1 MDEATT
7 DTNGSKK
14 RSKAADADAL
24 ARAREEAKIK
34 LDELWPAFVD
44 AVNATDGCEPA
55 TIAVKVAFKPA
66 KQDGPASLN
75 VSGRSSLPTQ
85 ATEIAVHV
93 GGGTL
98 SLGF

>member
-1 MDEATT
+1 MDEVTT
-7 DTNGSKK
+7 DTNGSRK

-24 ARAREEAKIK
+24 ARAREEAKLK

-85 ATEIAVHV
+85 ATEIAVYV

>member
-1 MDEATT
+1 MDEVTT
-7 DTNGSKK
+7 DTNGSRK

-24 ARAREEAKIK
+24 ARAREEAKLK